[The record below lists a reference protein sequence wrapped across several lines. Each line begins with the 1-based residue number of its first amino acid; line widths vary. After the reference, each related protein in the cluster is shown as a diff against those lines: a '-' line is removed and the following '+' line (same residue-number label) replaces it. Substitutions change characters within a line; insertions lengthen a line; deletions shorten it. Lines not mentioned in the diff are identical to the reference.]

1 MLTTGGMETLTR
13 VGFAARGLMYLTI
26 GGLALRSGRAA
37 DSRGALAE
45 LAGGFGGVLLG
56 LMAVGFL
63 GYAIWRLSEALIDSE
78 GHGSDAKGIAARAG
92 GAVSGLVHLGLA
104 LFALRLAIGDRSGGG
119 GGTGSQD
126 GAAMALQLPGGT
138 LLLIVA
144 ALALIGTGLYQLK
157 KAVRAEFLG
166 HLDRSMATAS
176 WVKWSG
182 RIGYA
187 ARGLVFLLI
196 GWFAAQAGLS
206 GRAAEAGG
214 IAEALAA
221 LPGTLFVV
229 VALGFALFGLFSLV
243 EARWRRITDPKV
255 VARLRAATA

>member
-1 MLTTGGMETLTR
+1 MVTRGGIELLTR
-13 VGFAARGLMYLTI
+13 IGFAARGLMYLTI
-26 GGLALRSGRAA
+26 GALALRSGRAA
-37 DSRGALAE
+37 DSQAALAE

-78 GHGSDAKGIAARAG
+78 GHGSDAKGLATRIG

-104 LFALRLAIGDRSGGG
+104 LFALRLAIGDRSGDGS
-119 GGTGSQD
+119 GTGSQQ

-144 ALALIGTGLYQLK
+144 ALALIGTGLFQLR
-157 KAVRAEFLG
+157 KAVRADFLD
-166 HLDRSMATAS
+166 HLDRKIASAS

-196 GWFAAQAGLS
+196 GWFAGQAALS

-221 LPGTLFVV
+221 LPGGLFLL
-229 VALGFALFGLFSLV
+229 VASGFALFGLFSLV
-243 EARWRRITDPKV
+243 EARWRRITNP
-255 VARLRAATA
+255 RLLDQLRVRPA